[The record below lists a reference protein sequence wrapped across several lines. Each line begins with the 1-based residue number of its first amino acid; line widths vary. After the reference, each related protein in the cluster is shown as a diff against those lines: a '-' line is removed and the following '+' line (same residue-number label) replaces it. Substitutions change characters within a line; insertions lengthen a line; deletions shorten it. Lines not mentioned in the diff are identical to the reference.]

1 MAQTAT
7 KKKTNGTG
15 KKSSGGRQ
23 STPKKPEREENPA
36 RRIIAAACL
45 AFAAV
50 LVVIGIFA
58 HDGVVVSW
66 LCSLLKGLFGYGF
79 WICAP
84 AFLLSAYTLGFHR
97 DEPAAWRTT
106 AALMLPLLIGSLL
119 DPLLGKVVI
128 DNSNNVFAA
137 IKELYVG
144 GTQMQCGGVLS
155 GLLAFVLQKAFSIYG
170 AAIILFFVLAI
181 FALSSV
187 GITPAKLIELI
198 RTEPEEKPAKKK
210 TRPAPVEDDEPEE
223 APVEETEPVKKP
235 KRRAIDIPLD
245 DEPAFNKSAMPSP
258 P

>member
-23 STPKKPEREENPA
+23 SAPKKPEREENPA

-45 AFAAV
+45 AFTAV

-84 AFLLSAYTLGFHR
+84 AFLLAAYTLGFHR

-128 DNSNNVFAA
+128 DNSDNVFAA

-170 AAIILFFVLAI
+170 AAIILFFVLAF

-198 RTEPEEKPAKKK
+198 RTEPEEKPAK
-210 TRPAPVEDDEPEE
+210 
-223 APVEETEPVKKP
+223 
-235 KRRAIDIPLD
+235 
-245 DEPAFNKSAMPSP
+245 
-258 P
+258 